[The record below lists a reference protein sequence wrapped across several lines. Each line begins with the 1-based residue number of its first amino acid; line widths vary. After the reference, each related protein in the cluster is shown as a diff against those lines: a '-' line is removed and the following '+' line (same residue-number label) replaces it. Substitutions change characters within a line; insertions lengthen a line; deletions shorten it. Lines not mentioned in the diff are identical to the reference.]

1 MNTQVLNRLKEL
13 KPILK
18 SKFGL
23 EKFALFGSQ
32 SRNDYTK
39 KSDIDIIII
48 SMRDKNFDT
57 FMELRDFLK
66 KEFQKE
72 IDIGFF
78 NSMSS
83 YIKESIKKEMIYV

>member
-1 MNTQVLNRLKEL
+1 MNTQILNKLKEL
-13 KPILK
+13 KPVLK
-18 SKFGL
+18 SKYGL

-32 SRNDYTK
+32 SRSDYSK
-39 KSDIDIIII
+39 NSDIDIVII
-48 SMRDKNFDT
+48 SMREKSFDT

-83 YIKESIKKEMIYV
+83 YIKDSIKKEMIYV